1 MKLRTG
7 IEVSGQSDIGCIRT
21 NNEDSYGYWEP
32 EDDRQFRRKGRLV
45 VVADGMG
52 GYEGGQE
59 ASRLAVDTLMAV
71 YRDFG
76 GDDPQQAL
84 IAALQT
90 AHEQIRQYSFAHP
103 ELRGMGTT
111 CTAAAIV
118 RFADRGSDEA
128 ADGGSEGIS
137 GGSSEYDA
145 LYFVHVGDTRLYL
158 IRDGQITRVTRDHSY
173 VGRLVEA
180 GMISPE
186 EAEHHPQR
194 NILTAA
200 LGTNPDLVMDAS
212 AQPEPLRPED
222 VLVIC
227 SDGLWGQVRDAEIL
241 DAVAGKSAE
250 QAGRELI
257 GLARER
263 GGPDNITVEILRLH

>member
-1 MKLRTG
+1 MKVRTG
-7 IEVSGQSDIGCIRT
+7 IEVSSQSDIGCLRH
-21 NNEDSYGYWEP
+21 NNEDSFGYWEP
-32 EDDRQFRRKGRLV
+32 EDDQQFLRKGRLAI
-45 VVADGMG
+45 VADGMG

-59 ASRLAVDTLMAV
+59 ASRLAVETLVAV
-71 YRDFG
+71 YRDFR

-84 IAALQT
+84 VEALQT

-118 RFADRGSDEA
+118 Q
-128 ADGGSEGIS
+128 
-137 GGSSEYDA
+137 DA
-145 LYFVHVGDTRLYL
+145 LYYVHVGDTRLYL

-180 GMISPE
+180 GMIS
-186 EAEHHPQR
+186 AEQAETHPQR

-200 LGTNPDLVMDAS
+200 LGTNPDLIMDS
-212 AQPEPLRPED
+212 AGRPEPLLSED
-222 VLVIC
+222 VLLIC
-227 SDGLWGQVRDAEIL
+227 SDGLWGQVRDSELL
-241 DAVAGKSAE
+241 DAVENKSAE

-257 GLARER
+257 GLARAR
-263 GGPDNITVEILRLH
+263 GGPDNITVEILRLR

>member
-1 MKLRTG
+1 MKVRTG
-7 IEVSGQSDIGCIRT
+7 IEVSGQSDIGCLRQ
-21 NNEDSYGYWEP
+21 NNEDCLGYWEP
-32 EDDRQFRRKGRLV
+32 EDDREFQRKGRLA

-59 ASRLAVDTLMAV
+59 ASRLAVETLVSV

-76 GDDPQQAL
+76 GNDPHQAL
-84 IAALQT
+84 VDALQT
-90 AHEQIRQYSFAHP
+90 AHEKIREYSFAHP

-118 RFADRGSDEA
+118 RVADRVGDGS
-128 ADGGSEGIS
+128 AD
-137 GGSSEYDA
+137 YDA
-145 LYFVHVGDTRLYL
+145 LYYVHVGDTRLYL
-158 IRDGQITRVTRDHSY
+158 IRDGRITKVTRDHSY

-180 GMISPE
+180 GMISAE
-186 EAEHHPQR
+186 QAEHHPQR

-200 LGTNPDLVMDAS
+200 LGTNPELIMDS
-212 AQPEPLRPED
+212 PGKPEPLRPD
-222 VLVIC
+222 DILVLC

-241 DAVAGKSAE
+241 DAVEDKSAE

-263 GGPDNITVEILRLH
+263 GGPDNITVEILRLR

>member
-1 MKLRTG
+1 MKVRTG
-7 IEVSGQSDIGCIRT
+7 IEVSSQSDIGCLRT
-21 NNEDSYGYWEP
+21 NNEDSFGYWEP
-32 EDDRQFRRKGRLV
+32 EDDDQFLRKGRLA

-59 ASRLAVDTLMAV
+59 ASRLAVETLVAS

-76 GDDPQQAL
+76 GDNPQQAL
-84 IAALQT
+84 IEALQA
-90 AHEQIRQYSFAHP
+90 AHDQIRNYSFAHP

-118 RFADRGSDEA
+118 QDS
-128 ADGGSEGIS
+128 
-137 GGSSEYDA
+137 

-180 GMISPE
+180 GMISAE
-186 EAEHHPQR
+186 EAETHPQR

-200 LGTNPDLVMDAS
+200 LGTNPDLIMDS
-212 AQPEPLRPED
+212 PGHPQPLRPED
-222 VLVIC
+222 VLLIC
-227 SDGLWGQVRDAEIL
+227 SDGLWGQVRDAELL
-241 DAVAGKSAE
+241 DAVTDKTAE
-250 QAGRELI
+250 QAGAGLI
-257 GLARER
+257 ELARAR
-263 GGPDNITVEILRLH
+263 GGPDNITVEILRLR

>member
-1 MKLRTG
+1 MKVRAG
-7 IEVSGQSDIGCIRT
+7 IEVSMQSDVGCQRT
-21 NNEDSYGYWEP
+21 NNEDSFGYWEP
-32 EDDRQFRRKGRLV
+32 EDDRQFLRKGRLA

-59 ASRLAVDTLMAV
+59 ASRLAVETLLAM

-84 IAALQT
+84 VEALQA
-90 AHEQIRQYSFAHP
+90 AHEQVRQYSFAHP

-118 RFADRGSDEA
+118 RGPERG
-128 ADGGSEGIS
+128 ADGDAQ
-137 GGSSEYDA
+137 YDA
-145 LYFVHVGDTRLYL
+145 LYYVHVGDTRLYL
-158 IRDGQITRVTRDHSY
+158 IRDGRIRQVTRDHSY

-180 GMISPE
+180 GIISPE

-200 LGTNPDLVMDAS
+200 LGTNPDLIMDS
-212 AQPEPLRPED
+212 PGYPEPLRAKD
-222 VLVIC
+222 VLLIC
-227 SDGLWGQVRDAEIL
+227 TDGLWGQVRDAEIL
-241 DAVAGKSAE
+241 EVVENKNAE
-250 QAGRELI
+250 QAARELI
-257 GLARER
+257 ALARER
-263 GGPDNITVEILRLH
+263 GGPDNITVEILRLR

>member
-1 MKLRTG
+1 MKVRTG
-7 IEVSGQSDIGCIRT
+7 IEVSVQSDIGCQRQ
-21 NNEDSYGYWEP
+21 NNEDSFGYWEP
-32 EDDRQFRRKGRLV
+32 EDDQQFLRKGRLA

-59 ASRLAVDTLMAV
+59 ASRLAVETLVEV

-76 GDDPQQAL
+76 GDDPQAAL
-84 IAALQT
+84 VEALQT

-118 RFADRGSDEA
+118 QDS
-128 ADGGSEGIS
+128 
-137 GGSSEYDA
+137 
-145 LYFVHVGDTRLYL
+145 LYYVHVGDTRLYL

-173 VGRLVEA
+173 VGRLVES

-186 EAEHHPQR
+186 EAENHPQR

-200 LGTNPDLVMDAS
+200 LGTNPDLIMDS
-212 AQPEPLRPED
+212 PGRPEPLRPED
-222 VLVIC
+222 VLLIC
-227 SDGLWGQVRDAEIL
+227 SDGLWGQVRDSEIL
-241 DAVAGKSAE
+241 DAVENKSAE
-250 QAGRELI
+250 QTGRKLI
-257 GLARER
+257 ELARER
-263 GGPDNITVEILRLH
+263 GGPDNITVEVLRLR

>member
-1 MKLRTG
+1 MKVRAG
-7 IEVSGQSDIGCIRT
+7 VEVSGQSDIGCLRQ
-21 NNEDSYGYWEP
+21 NNEDSFGYWEP
-32 EDDRQFRRKGRLV
+32 EDDQQFLRKGRLA

-59 ASRLAVDTLMAV
+59 ASRLAVETVMAV

-76 GDDPQQAL
+76 GDDPQAAL
-84 IAALQT
+84 IEALQA

-111 CTAAAIV
+111 CTVAAIV
-118 RFADRGSDEA
+118 PAGLEGANGA
-128 ADGGSEGIS
+128 AKGLES
-137 GGSSEYDA
+137 GVRKYDA
-145 LYFVHVGDTRLYL
+145 LYYVHVGDTRLYL

-173 VGRLVEA
+173 VGRLVES

-200 LGTNPDLVMDAS
+200 LGTNPDLVMDS
-212 AQPEPLRPED
+212 PGRPEPLRPED
-222 VLVIC
+222 VLLIC
-227 SDGLWGQVRDAEIL
+227 SDGLWGLVRDAEIL
-241 DAVAGKSAE
+241 DAVENKSAE
-250 QAGRELI
+250 EAGRKLI
-257 GLARER
+257 ELARQR
-263 GGPDNITVEILRLH
+263 GGPDNITVEILRLR

>member
-1 MKLRTG
+1 MKVRTG
-7 IEVSGQSDIGCIRT
+7 IEVSSKTDIGCMRQ
-21 NNEDSYGYWEP
+21 NNEDSFGYWEP
-32 EDDRQFRRKGRLV
+32 DDDEEFLRKGRLA

-59 ASRLAVDTLMAV
+59 ASRLAVETLVAV

-76 GDDPQQAL
+76 GDDPQAAL
-84 IAALQT
+84 VEALQT

-118 RFADRGSDEA
+118 RVAD
-128 ADGGSEGIS
+128 
-137 GGSSEYDA
+137 YDA
-145 LYFVHVGDTRLYL
+145 LYYVHVGDTRLYL
-158 IRDGQITRVTRDHSY
+158 IRDGHITKVTRDHSY
-173 VGRLVEA
+173 VGRLVES

-200 LGTNPDLVMDAS
+200 LGTNPDLIMDS
-212 AQPEPLRPED
+212 PGHPEPLRPED
-222 VLVIC
+222 VLLLC
-227 SDGLWGQVRDAEIL
+227 SDGLWGQVRDWEIL
-241 DAVAGKSAE
+241 DTVDNKSAE
-250 QAGRELI
+250 QASRELI
-257 GLARER
+257 ELARER
-263 GGPDNITVEILRLH
+263 GGPDNITVEILRLR

>member
-1 MKLRTG
+1 MKVRTG
-7 IEVSGQSDIGCIRT
+7 IEVSSQSDIGCVRA
-21 NNEDSYGYWEP
+21 NNEDSFGYWEP
-32 EDDRQFRRKGRLV
+32 EDDQQFLRKGRLA

-59 ASRLAVDTLMAV
+59 ASRLAVETLVAV

-76 GDDPQQAL
+76 GDNPQDAL
-84 IAALQT
+84 IEALQT
-90 AHEQIRQYSFAHP
+90 AHERIRQYSFAHP

-118 RFADRGSDEA
+118 RGTHGSANYDE
-128 ADGGSEGIS
+128 
-137 GGSSEYDA
+137 
-145 LYFVHVGDTRLYL
+145 LYYVHVGDTRLYL
-158 IRDGQITRVTRDHSY
+158 IRDRQITRVTRDHSY

-180 GMISPE
+180 GMISQE

-200 LGTNPDLVMDAS
+200 LGTNPDLIMDS
-212 AQPEPLRPED
+212 PGHPEPLRPED
-222 VLVIC
+222 VLLIC
-227 SDGLWGQVRDAEIL
+227 SDGLWGLVRDAEIL
-241 DAVAGKSAE
+241 DAVENKSAE

-257 GLARER
+257 ELARER
-263 GGPDNITVEILRLH
+263 GGPDNITVEILRLR

>member
-1 MKLRTG
+1 MKVRTG
-7 IEVSGQSDIGCIRT
+7 IEVSSQSDIGCVRT
-21 NNEDSYGYWEP
+21 NNEDSFGYWEP
-32 EDDRQFRRKGRLV
+32 EDDQQFLRKGRLA

-59 ASRLAVDTLMAV
+59 ASRLAVETLMAV

-76 GDDPQQAL
+76 GDNPQDAL
-84 IAALQT
+84 IEALQT
-90 AHEQIRQYSFAHP
+90 AHERIRQYSFAHP

-118 RFADRGSDEA
+118 RGTHGSA
-128 ADGGSEGIS
+128 N
-137 GGSSEYDA
+137 YDA
-145 LYFVHVGDTRLYL
+145 LYYVHVGDTRLYL

-180 GMISPE
+180 GMISQE

-200 LGTNPDLVMDAS
+200 LGTNPDLIMDS
-212 AQPEPLRPED
+212 PGHPEPLRPED
-222 VLVIC
+222 VLLIC
-227 SDGLWGQVRDAEIL
+227 SDGLWGLVRDPEIL
-241 DAVAGKSAE
+241 DVVENKSAE

-257 GLARER
+257 ELARER
-263 GGPDNITVEILRLH
+263 GGPDNITVEILRLR

>member
-1 MKLRTG
+1 MKVRTG
-7 IEVSGQSDIGCIRT
+7 IEVSSLSDIGCLRT
-21 NNEDSYGYWEP
+21 NNEDSFGYWEP
-32 EDDRQFRRKGRLV
+32 EQDGQFLRKGRLA

-59 ASRLAVDTLMAV
+59 ASRLAVDTMV
-71 YRDFG
+71 SFYRDFA

-84 IAALQT
+84 IEALQA
-90 AHEQIRQYSFAHP
+90 AHEQIRRYSFSHP

-118 RFADRGSDEA
+118 KRT
-128 ADGGSEGIS
+128 DGDAQ
-137 GGSSEYDA
+137 YDA
-145 LYFVHVGDTRLYL
+145 LYYVHVGDTRLYL
-158 IRDGQITRVTRDHSY
+158 IRDGEISRVTRDHSY

-186 EAEHHPQR
+186 EAERHPQR

-200 LGTNPDLVMDAS
+200 LGTNPDLIMDS
-212 AQPEPLRPED
+212 PGHPEPLLPED

-227 SDGLWGQVRDAEIL
+227 SDGLWGQVHDAEIL
-241 DAVAGKSAE
+241 DLVQTNPAE
-250 QAGRELI
+250 KAARELI
-257 GLARER
+257 DLARAR
-263 GGPDNITVEILRLH
+263 GGPDNITVEILRLL